1 MRRVVSIYLPTWPTD
16 RAWKADRSL
25 PPDRP
30 LALLDT
36 TGRVLLAVDTPAR
49 HRGLRAGQALSLARS
64 LVPELETRPGTPE
77 EDARGLLRLAEW
89 VYRHYAPLVAPD
101 PPDGLLVD
109 TTGADHLH
117 GGEVAMLQALRD
129 RLAGA
134 GFAARLALA
143 DTPGAAHALARY
155 DGEPCVRVAPGEHRA
170 ALAPL
175 PLAALRLDPDQVD
188 RLETLGFARIGDLM
202 GQPRAP
208 LTRRFGPQLLQRLD
222 EALGD
227 RYEPLTPLRPAGVLE
242 VEQVFGEP
250 IAAAETIARYLDD
263 LARELCRKLETQ
275 GQGVRRLDLICRRVD
290 RQGQA
295 VMVRLARPSRAP
307 DRLAELLCDRI
318 ETIDP
323 GFGIETLV
331 LRAARAETLQ
341 PAQRLN
347 ELGAAQAADPVDL
360 VDRLANRLGAGR
372 LYRQAPVESDVPERS
387 VRRVDP
393 LAAARGPSWPAR
405 WPRPVRLL
413 RRPEPI
419 EALALLPDYPPA
431 AFVWQGSRYRVVA
444 ADGPERIH
452 GEWWKRDA
460 ETWAVR
466 DYFRVEDDSGGR
478 YWIFRSGDGVDGA
491 SGTHRWFL
499 QGFFG

>member
-275 GQGVRRLDLICRRVD
+275 GQG
-290 RQGQA
+290 
-295 VMVRLARPSRAP
+295 
-307 DRLAELLCDRI
+307 CDGW
-318 ETIDP
+318 T
-323 GFGIETLV
+323 
-331 LRAARAETLQ
+331 
-341 PAQRLN
+341 
-347 ELGAAQAADPVDL
+347 
-360 VDRLANRLGAGR
+360 
-372 LYRQAPVESDVPERS
+372 
-387 VRRVDP
+387 
-393 LAAARGPSWPAR
+393 
-405 WPRPVRLL
+405 
-413 RRPEPI
+413 
-419 EALALLPDYPPA
+419 
-431 AFVWQGSRYRVVA
+431 
-444 ADGPERIH
+444 
-452 GEWWKRDA
+452 
-460 ETWAVR
+460 
-466 DYFRVEDDSGGR
+466 
-478 YWIFRSGDGVDGA
+478 
-491 SGTHRWFL
+491 
-499 QGFFG
+499 